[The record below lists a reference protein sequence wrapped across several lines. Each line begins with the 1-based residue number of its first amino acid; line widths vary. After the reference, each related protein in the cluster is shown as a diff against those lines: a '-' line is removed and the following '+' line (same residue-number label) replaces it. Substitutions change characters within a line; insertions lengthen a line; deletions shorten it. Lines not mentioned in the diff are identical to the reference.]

1 MANPPFNLFDVLLA
15 AVLVGGIIHGR
26 KHGLSAEFLSTVKW
40 VTLLLVCA
48 ATYGAAGTLVA
59 STGVF
64 DLLTSFLFC
73 YLGTALVIFLGF
85 SILERRLAP
94 KLVGSDIFGRSEY
107 FLGMGFG
114 LVRFTS
120 MLFVGLAL
128 LNAREFSRSELLK
141 NQKYQE
147 DNYGSNIFPGL
158 HSLQVA
164 VFERSLT
171 GAFIKDDLGFLLIQP
186 TPANEQETVVRAK
199 SR

>member
-15 AVLVGGIIHGR
+15 LVLVGGILHGR
-26 KHGLSAEFLSTVKW
+26 KHGLSAELLSTAKW
-40 VTLLLVCA
+40 VTVLLVCA
-48 ATYGAAGTLVA
+48 VTYRAAGTLVA
-59 STGVF
+59 TVGLF
-64 DLLTSFLFC
+64 DLLTCYLFC
-73 YLGTALVIFLGF
+73 YLGTALAVFLIF
-85 SILERRLAP
+85 SILERRVGP

-120 MLFVGLAL
+120 MVFVGLAL
-128 LNAREFSRSELLK
+128 LNAREFSRFELVK
-141 NQKYQE
+141 DQKYQE

-158 HSLQVA
+158 HSLQAA

-186 TPANEQETVVRAK
+186 TPANEETVAHAR

>member
-15 AVLVGGIIHGR
+15 LVLVGGILHGR
-26 KHGLSAEFLSTVKW
+26 KHGLSAELLSTAKW

-48 ATYGAAGTLVA
+48 VTYRAAGTLVA
-59 STGVF
+59 STGLF
-64 DLLTSFLFC
+64 DLLTCYLFC
-73 YLGTALVIFLGF
+73 YLGTALAVFLIF
-85 SILERRLAP
+85 SVLERRLAP

-120 MLFVGLAL
+120 MVFVGLAL
-128 LNAREFSRSELLK
+128 LNAREFSRFELVK
-141 NQKYQE
+141 DQKYQE

-158 HSLQVA
+158 HSLQAA

-186 TPANEQETVVRAK
+186 TPANEETVAHAR

>member
-15 AVLVGGIIHGR
+15 LVLVGGILHGR
-26 KHGLSAEFLSTVKW
+26 KHGLSAELLSTAKW

-48 ATYGAAGTLVA
+48 VTYRAGGTLVA
-59 STGVF
+59 TVGLF
-64 DLLTSFLFC
+64 DLLTCYLFC
-73 YLGTALVIFLGF
+73 YLATALAVFLMF
-85 SILERRLAP
+85 SILERRVAP

-141 NQKYQE
+141 EEKYRKT
-147 DNYGSNIFPGL
+147 IT
-158 HSLQVA
+158 A
-164 VFERSLT
+164 VTFFRGFTACNPRCSSARSRVLSSGT
-171 GAFIKDDLGFLLIQP
+171 ISASCSSSP
-186 TPANEQETVVRAK
+186 P
-199 SR
+199 

>member
-15 AVLVGGIIHGR
+15 LVLVGGILHGR
-26 KHGLSAEFLSTVKW
+26 KHGLSTELLSTAKW

-48 ATYGAAGTLVA
+48 VTYRAAGTLVA
-59 STGVF
+59 TVGLF
-64 DLLTSFLFC
+64 DLLTCYLFC
-73 YLGTALVIFLGF
+73 YLGTALAVFLTF
-85 SILERRLAP
+85 SILERRVGP

-120 MLFVGLAL
+120 MLLVGLAL

-141 NQKYQE
+141 EQKYQE

-158 HSLQVA
+158 HSLQSA

-171 GAFIKDDLGFLLIQP
+171 GAFIRDDLGFLLIQP
-186 TPANEQETVVRAK
+186 TVANEQETVAHAR